1 MLLENVTGSMPIVK
15 MNNNSTNK
23 LQGNITSPNYLES
36 FFRKMCSLKKFENVL
51 PYFNS
56 NEDLSSLV
64 SFSKRYRGTSKEY
77 DFIISYK
84 MRSILDTYTTRE
96 LVAAIKEVYSE
107 SRINT
112 YSLKVADYLI
122 KQKDRRVKVLY
133 ELYFIF
139 YTHIENEKHNYL
151 KMNKQYGDSIYNDSY
166 LAIASDMHFNNLI
179 SFEKSNYSS
188 NFNIIAGDFAD
199 NLYHRGNVILEGIM
213 EINGV
218 GVLGNHDVYLRQK
231 ATSDL
236 EYEINSNYKRS
247 IIKLKESFPNIQIL
261 NDEILYRDGYAIVGL
276 TLFYDIHNNIRT
288 FFANEYW
295 GKLFESDD
303 YIKRAKALL
312 NQVPKNTPII
322 FISHSPFKEYA
333 VCTNIE
339 IGVPSSYIF

>member
-1 MLLENVTGSMPIVK
+1 MK
-15 MNNNSTNK
+15 
-23 LQGNITSPNYLES
+23 
-36 FFRKMCSLKKFENVL
+36 
-51 PYFNS
+51 
-56 NEDLSSLV
+56 
-64 SFSKRYRGTSKEY
+64 
-77 DFIISYK
+77 
-84 MRSILDTYTTRE
+84 
-96 LVAAIKEVYSE
+96 
-107 SRINT
+107 
-112 YSLKVADYLI
+112 
-122 KQKDRRVKVLY
+122 
-133 ELYFIF
+133 
-139 YTHIENEKHNYL
+139 
-151 KMNKQYGDSIYNDSY
+151 
-166 LAIASDMHFNNLI
+166 
-179 SFEKSNYSS
+179 KSNYSS

-312 NQVPKNTPII
+312 NQVPKNTPDHLY
-322 FISHSPFKEYA
+322 FA
-333 VCTNIE
+333 
-339 IGVPSSYIF
+339 